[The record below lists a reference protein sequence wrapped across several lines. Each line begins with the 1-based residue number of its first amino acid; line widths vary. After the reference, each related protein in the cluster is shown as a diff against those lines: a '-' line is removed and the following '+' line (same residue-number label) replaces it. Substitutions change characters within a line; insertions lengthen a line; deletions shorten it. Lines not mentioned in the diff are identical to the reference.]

1 MNTSLAWIKEYVPDL
16 DVEAQEYMDAMT
28 LSGSKG
34 EGFVKLDADLENIVI
49 GQIEKMFNDPGMYVG
64 YEAVFGIFFNIF
76 IGLLFAFG
84 LHGNTHRK

>member
-49 GQIEKMFNDPGMYVG
+49 GQIYLQNG
-64 YEAVFGIFFNIF
+64 
-76 IGLLFAFG
+76 
-84 LHGNTHRK
+84 R